1 MKENSIAETIKQL
14 ELILK
19 VRKEQKEIIECAG
32 GWCVNCDP
40 DIKALTESISL
51 LEDYK
56 RVLKEAKRF
65 KNMYEAEHQIH
76 LVRNEQLDRKQ
87 KAIIKC
93 NELENENKEL
103 KEEIKSWKKYSAE
116 QEENIIEKNNII
128 CNLEFQIEK
137 LQKENEELKQ
147 DRKINYEMIA
157 LSQIEAL
164 GYMQGYEDG
173 KNSRRSA
180 IANIVENQQIYIFNK
195 QMETYKKYIE
205 KLQKENEEL
214 KKLNK

>member
-1 MKENSIAETIKQL
+1 MKVENNIEETIKQL

-32 GWCVNCDP
+32 GWCVNCEP
-40 DIKALTESISL
+40 DVKALTESIDI

-56 RVLKEAKRF
+56 KVLKEAKRY

-93 NELENENKEL
+93 NELEVENKDL
-103 KEEIKSWKKYSAE
+103 KKEIKSWKKYSAE

-147 DRKINYEMIA
+147 DRKNNYQMIA
-157 LSQIEAL
+157 LSQQGAL

-180 IANIVENQQIYIFNK
+180 IANIVENQQYYIFDK

-214 KKLNK
+214 KKTK